1 MSEKTV
7 GLIVKVGVLA
17 ILTLFY
23 VLGVFGTPTP
33 GIDKEIIADH
43 FHPFTVLDFIGTA
56 LFTAC
61 ALGLGGFGKLVGFDP
76 WSKGAGLNVGMFAVG
91 VLGLVLIAA

>member
-1 MSEKTV
+1 MSEKV
-7 GLIVKVGVLA
+7 LSLIVKVVVVG
-17 ILTLFY
+17 ILVLFY

-76 WSKGAGLNVGMFAVG
+76 LSKGAGVNVAMFAVG
-91 VLGLVLIAA
+91 ILGLVLIAA